1 MVQVIFCILLNHLKK
16 IFFTCLG
23 AIEITIATMSKSSR
37 CTTDEVYVVGF
48 VPTYLLPNKTTIS
61 LDPFLE
67 PLIRDIENG
76 FINGIVYSH
85 ISFVPYL

>member
-1 MVQVIFCILLNHLKK
+1 
-16 IFFTCLG
+16 
-23 AIEITIATMSKSSR
+23 MSKSSR

-48 VPTYLLPNKTTIS
+48 VPTYLLPNKTPIS

-76 FINGIVYSH
+76 FINGNSILLYKKDYRKEYWGRGTCHRLQSNKN
-85 ISFVPYL
+85 

>member
-1 MVQVIFCILLNHLKK
+1 MVQVIFCIVLIHCEKN
-16 IFFTCLG
+16 IITCLG

-48 VPTYLLPNKTTIS
+48 VPTYLLPNKTPIS

-76 FINGIVYSH
+76 FINGTVYAH
-85 ISFVPYL
+85 

>member
-1 MVQVIFCILLNHLKK
+1 
-16 IFFTCLG
+16 
-23 AIEITIATMSKSSR
+23 MSKSSR
-37 CTTDEVYVVGF
+37 CTTDEVYAVGF

-76 FINGIVYSH
+76 FINGMVYAH
-85 ISFVPYL
+85 ISFEMPFVPFKSVLVPQNMYFGKAPQEYCNA